1 MENKKKLLKYL
12 DYFKE
17 GNKSYYELK
26 TPIEGSMIV
35 RYYDYNIQVLNFL
48 DEFTK
53 TDMVDYGYSANIE
66 KIDLEKIQELNE
78 KEIGTVLT
86 YFLRM
91 ERFSDG
97 MWAKAIDNGVFLDC
111 LERLNVL

>member
-1 MENKKKLLKYL
+1 MGNKKKLLKYL

-17 GNKSYYELK
+17 GKRDYYELK
-26 TPIEGSMIV
+26 TPIDGSMII
-35 RYYDYNIQVLNFL
+35 RYYDYNINVLNFL

-53 TDMVDYGYSANIE
+53 TDMVDYSYSTNME
-66 KIDLEKIQELNE
+66 KIDLAKINELNE

-97 MWAKAIDNGVFLDC
+97 TWAKAIDKGIFLEC
-111 LERLNVL
+111 LERLKVI